1 MSRFISARRAL
12 LALLLSTLAVAQL
25 APASGL
31 GARVQASNGSPRT
44 TTGTG
49 TARVP
54 AQTFAVG
61 ASGSIKIERV
71 AASAPAATNGAH
83 PNVDSAPGVTPAFYV
98 KGSRLTTLQGV
109 VNIYAHPHAPM
120 ARPIISSIYLALLGS
135 FKVGPYTTLPA
146 GQYDLSVTDS
156 KGITV
161 LAPKVFQVSN
171 PRAAAAIVPA
181 APHQSASGVHPASG
195 NTCPPGTPD
204 ALGPAQ
210 LYNAF
215 FRKNFALRNS
225 DSEGA
230 VAAGGDVTLQSFAVG
245 ALFPPGVGNPDQ
257 GVVSTPGL
265 STTNGI
271 TDVLIAGGAISATD
285 GNFYGGNAIY
295 GTTLITSGQI
305 GFRDAPRRRLL
316 FESLGSSTSMPP
328 SRN

>member
-1 MSRFISARRAL
+1 M
-12 LALLLSTLAVAQL
+12 
-25 APASGL
+25 
-31 GARVQASNGSPRT
+31 
-44 TTGTG
+44 
-49 TARVP
+49 
-54 AQTFAVG
+54 
-61 ASGSIKIERV
+61 
-71 AASAPAATNGAH
+71 
-83 PNVDSAPGVTPAFYV
+83 
-98 KGSRLTTLQGV
+98 TTLQGV

-146 GQYDLSVTDS
+146 AQYDLSVTDS

-245 ALFPPGVGNPDQ
+245 ALLSPAALSARLTVI
-257 GVVSTPGL
+257 STAATP
-265 STTNGI
+265 ST
-271 TDVLIAGGAISATD
+271 A
-285 GNFYGGNAIY
+285 
-295 GTTLITSGQI
+295 
-305 GFRDAPRRRLL
+305 RP
-316 FESLGSSTSMPP
+316 
-328 SRN
+328 